1 MEVSVEEAVTKFFD
15 KTEDSTVRLK
25 AQQLAL
31 DGSVGLFEQSELLV
45 AGVLVDALLVSHFVH
60 LLSDEL
66 EQDAQ
71 AGGELLLVVG
81 AL

>member
-1 MEVSVEEAVTKFFD
+1 MEVGVEEAVTKFLD
-15 KTEDSTVRLK
+15 KAENSTVRLE

-31 DGSVGLFEQSELLV
+31 DGSVGLLEQSELLV
-45 AGVLVDALLVSHFVH
+45 AGVLVDASLVSHCVH

-71 AGGELLLVVG
+71 AGGELLLVV
-81 AL
+81 